1 MVLRSRARPRTYALG
16 PRIAAGGMG
25 EVYQAF
31 SADLNRTVAV
41 KRMLEAVTSEEDLKL
56 MFLREVAVAATL
68 EHHNVVEVLD
78 AGQHGL
84 ELFLVMELVDGPSLA
99 EVVEVLR
106 RDNKILPIEVSCHI
120 VSSVCQGLAHAHERA
135 LPDGTPLGIIHR
147 DVAPENVLIG
157 TDGVAKIVDFGLA
170 KLSGQSLTQPGI
182 IRGRP
187 RSLSPEQARG
197 DPVDVRS
204 DIFSLGAMLFELCA
218 GQPLYPN
225 EAIASLL
232 WKVAAGDYAPLEPR
246 LAHIDPS
253 LVEIIQTSL
262 QVDPAD
268 RYRSTREFDRALEGF
283 RAARAMRVS
292 SRALAQVVTLTW
304 PTIKALRQERMEGL
318 AGELEGAT
326 LTLPADQSDMDNR
339 EVQSPLHPSGGYKIP
354 QATLSTKPG
363 PERGP
368 IYIPPTPRPEQTTGP
383 ITRTGDL
390 RSSLP
395 PAAFT
400 SELPKPRAPRRQ
412 VGEDGYRSQTEW
424 RIYVALV
431 MLLAVAAFG
440 AAWAA
445 GANAT
450 PAPTQAAHTAPTA
463 QEGDP

>member
-41 KRMLEAVTSEEDLKL
+41 KRMLEAATSEEDLKL

-78 AGQHGL
+78 AGQHRQ

-99 EVVEVLR
+99 EVVEVLK

-147 DVAPENVLIG
+147 DVAAENVLIG
-157 TDGVAKIVDFGLA
+157 TDGIAKIVDFGLA
-170 KLSGQSLTQPGI
+170 KLSGQSLTQPGV

-197 DPVDVRS
+197 DTVDVRS
-204 DIFSLGAMLFELCA
+204 DIFSVGAMLFELCA

-232 WKVAAGDYAPLEPR
+232 WKVAAGDYAPIAPR
-246 LAHIDPS
+246 LTHIDPG
-253 LVEIIQTSL
+253 LVEIIQTAL
-262 QVDPAD
+262 QIDPAH
-268 RYRSTREFDRALEGF
+268 RYRSARELDRALEGF

-292 SRALAQVVTLTW
+292 SRALAQVVTMTW
-304 PTIKALRQERMEGL
+304 PTIKANRLQRMDGL
-318 AGELEGAT
+318 PGELEGAN
-326 LTLPADQSDMDNR
+326 LTLPADKTETESLDL
-339 EVQSPLHPSGGYKIP
+339 QSPLDPSGGYSIP
-354 QATLSTKPG
+354 QAQLSSA

-368 IYIPPTPRPEQTTGP
+368 IYLPPGAR
-383 ITRTGDL
+383 GDNTSSIG
-390 RSSLP
+390 RSLP

-400 SELPKPRAPRRQ
+400 SELPKPRAPRHQ
-412 VGEDGYRSQTEW
+412 ADDEPYRSRTEW
-424 RIYVALV
+424 RIYVAAV
-431 MLLAVAAFG
+431 MLLAALAFG
-440 AAWAA
+440 AAWSA
-445 GANAT
+445 GAGAEGAPAAPSHT
-450 PAPTQAAHTAPTA
+450 PPTA
-463 QEGDP
+463 QEGGAGS